1 MAAPPPGT
9 RTNRASAAE
18 SQPRKQPN
26 DRQPINSSFPGYA
39 QRRTGWGARRQPVK
53 HLRAQAS
60 RPVLQGA
67 PRHGNRPVPLAERRA
82 VASGWAALTR
92 AGHALTLETMI
103 RGALLD
109 LAGVIYE
116 GDHALPGALSAIER
130 LRQAGLSMRF
140 VTNTTRMPKRKVLG
154 RLAKLGLDIRES
166 ELFTPGEAARNW
178 LAAND
183 CSPSLLVHPNL
194 VEEFEGEGGRPHRA
208 VIIGDA
214 GEDFDFARLNHAF
227 RELIGGAPFIALA
240 KNRSFKDDDGAL
252 SLDAGAFVTAL
263 EFATGREALVLGK
276 PSPAFF
282 QATLASMSCAP
293 ESAVMVGD
301 DAESDIAGA
310 LDAGLAAAVLVRTGK
325 YRAGDETRCS
335 PKPTATVADR
345 SAATEGILAQRVT
358 WPPARGTSTVPAASA
373 GDVRTARAAD

>member
-1 MAAPPPGT
+1 M
-9 RTNRASAAE
+9 
-18 SQPRKQPN
+18 
-26 DRQPINSSFPGYA
+26 
-39 QRRTGWGARRQPVK
+39 
-53 HLRAQAS
+53 
-60 RPVLQGA
+60 
-67 PRHGNRPVPLAERRA
+67 AERRG
-82 VASGWAALTR
+82 VASEWAALTR
-92 AGHALTLETMI
+92 VGPALKLEAMI
-103 RGALLD
+103 SGALLD
-109 LAGVIYE
+109 LAGVVYD
-116 GDHALPGALSAIER
+116 GDHALPGAVSALGR
-130 LRQAGLSMRF
+130 LREAGLSLRF

-154 RLAKLGLDIRES
+154 RLAKLGLDIEDS

-194 VEEFEGEGGRPHRA
+194 VEEFAGEGGRPHRA

-282 QATLASMSCAP
+282 QAALASMNCAP

-325 YRAGDETRCS
+325 YRRGDETRFS
-335 PKPTATVADR
+335 PTPTATVADL
-345 SAATEGILAQRVT
+345 SAATDWILAR
-358 WPPARGTSTVPAASA
+358 RAS
-373 GDVRTARAAD
+373 

>member
-1 MAAPPPGT
+1 MAAPPREHAQTVLPPQSPSQESG
-9 RTNRASAAE
+9 RTFVNGSIRVFQVMHRGRFDRALGAKPRKPHASA
-18 SQPRKQPN
+18 
-26 DRQPINSSFPGYA
+26 
-39 QRRTGWGARRQPVK
+39 
-53 HLRAQAS
+53 HAS
-60 RPVLQGA
+60 RRG
-67 PRHGNRPVPLAERRA
+67 
-82 VASGWAALTR
+82 VASEWAALTR
-92 AGHALTLETMI
+92 AGPALKLEAMI

-109 LAGVIYE
+109 LAGVVYD
-116 GDHALPGALSAIER
+116 GDHALPGALSAIES
-130 LRQAGLSMRF
+130 LRQAGLSLRF

-154 RLAKLGLDIRES
+154 RVAKLGLNIEES

-194 VEEFEGEGGRPHRA
+194 VEEFADEGGRAHRA

-252 SLDAGAFVTAL
+252 SLDAGAFVAAL

-282 QATLASMSCAP
+282 QAALASMNCAP

-325 YRAGDETRCS
+325 YRAGDETRFS
-335 PKPTATVADR
+335 PKPTATVADL
-345 SAATEGILAQRVT
+345 SAATDWILAQRVT
-358 WPPARGTSTVPAASA
+358 
-373 GDVRTARAAD
+373 